1 MTEADFIKFVEDM
14 DRCWREDRF
23 HDLETFL
30 ADDVVFITPD
40 GKTRLEGLAAAVQ
53 SYREFTA
60 SSSVERYTTANHIVT
75 HRGDAAVIEYGWE
88 MAWTSAGVD
97 YNDTGRE
104 VLVLAA
110 RDGHCRINWRP
121 QMPAAR

>member
-1 MTEADFIKFVEDM
+1 MTDADFIKFAEDM
-14 DRCWREDRF
+14 DRCWQEGRF

-30 ADDVVFITPD
+30 ADDVVIVAPD
-40 GKTRLEGLAAAVQ
+40 GKTRLEGLAAAVE

-60 SSSVERYTTANHIVT
+60 SSLVEHYITSGYIVT
-75 HRGDAAVIEYGWE
+75 HRGDTAVIEYQWE

-104 VLVLAA
+104 VLVLASRGDA
-110 RDGHCRINWRP
+110 WRVIWRMQIP
-121 QMPAAR
+121 TMR

>member
-1 MTEADFIKFVEDM
+1 MDDADFIKFVEDM
-14 DRCWREDRF
+14 DRCWREGRF

-30 ADDVVFITPD
+30 ADDVVMISPD
-40 GKTRLEGLAAAVQ
+40 GKTRLEGLAAAVE
-53 SYREFTA
+53 SYREFTT
-60 SSSVERYTTANHIVT
+60 SSLVEHYAPSDYIITY
-75 HRGDAAVIEYGWE
+75 RGDTAVIEYRWE

-110 RDGHCRINWRP
+110 QEGRWRVIWRMQIP
-121 QMPAAR
+121 VTR

>member
-1 MTEADFIKFVEDM
+1 MTDADFIKFVEDL
-14 DRCWREDRF
+14 DRCWREGRF

-30 ADDVVFITPD
+30 ADDVVFVTPD
-40 GKTRLEGLAAAVQ
+40 GVTRLEGLAAAVQ

-60 SSSVERYTTANHIVT
+60 SSSVERYATANHIVT
-75 HRGDAAVIEYGWE
+75 QRGDAAVIEYGWE
-88 MAWTSAGVD
+88 MAWTSAGAG

-110 RDGHCRINWRP
+110 RNGAWRVIWRT
-121 QMPAAR
+121 QIPAAR